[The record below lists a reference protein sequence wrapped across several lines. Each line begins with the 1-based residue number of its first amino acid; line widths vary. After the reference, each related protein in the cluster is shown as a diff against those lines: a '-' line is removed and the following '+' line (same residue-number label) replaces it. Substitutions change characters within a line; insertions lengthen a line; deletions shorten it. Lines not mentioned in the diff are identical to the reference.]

1 MNRSLMNLKYLAV
14 FLLAIVFL
22 LLVSFDAFSQSE
34 IDLGAIG
41 DTTTMKTSKE
51 IMREVVSYEPY
62 DSTCTREVADG
73 TRNVCSAGRTERR
86 CRKISGVGEECWD
99 VTEEVCSDETVYRT
113 ETYSCTEYRRVV
125 DYVYDHS
132 VNATVDVVKTLRSKN
147 YDLNNCKFGVNLADT
162 AETYYARCME
172 AIVKVNV
179 VSRHETMNGAN
190 KERTIKL
197 DLDFFDISGLNAL
210 KNGLADL
217 SFSKGIVTF
226 VTSDL
231 EGLTNFKM
239 NLKLTRNRLLLKDKV
254 VFNRELK
261 ASDMTIAKLEGGKA
275 KVSVN
280 LAKIGASIDSTKKH
294 TLNLGLSALKP
305 VDVKGSINTP
315 KLENSLSSSIVIND

>member
-1 MNRSLMNLKYLAV
+1 MNRSLVNLKYLAV

-34 IDLGAIG
+34 IDLGSFG
-41 DTTTMKTSKE
+41 DTTTIKTSKD

-86 CRKISGVGEECWD
+86 CRKVSGVGEECWD

-132 VNATVDVVKTLRSKN
+132 VNATIDIVKTLRSKN
-147 YDLNNCKFGVNLADT
+147 YDLNNCRFGVALADT
-162 AETYYARCME
+162 NETYYARCMA

-179 VSRHETMNGAN
+179 VSRKEVMSGAN
-190 KERTIKL
+190 KERAIQL

-210 KNGLADL
+210 KNGLNNLA
-217 SFSKGIVTF
+217 FSKGIVTF

-231 EGLTNFKM
+231 ENLSNFKM
-239 NLKLTRNRLLLKDKV
+239 NLKLTRNRFLLKDKV
-254 VFNRELK
+254 IVNRELK
-261 ASDMTIAKLEGGKA
+261 AGDYTLEKLAGGLA
-275 KVSVN
+275 KVSVK
-280 LAKIGASIDSTKKH
+280 LAAIGGDIDSTKKH
-294 TLNLGLSALKP
+294 TLNLTLSTVKA

-315 KLENSLSSSIVIND
+315 KLENSLSGSIVIND